1 MRNCLYDFAMTQIV
15 LTPIGRVRSNVT
27 ASKEDY
33 WGNIVST
40 IELENEQL
48 ESGAL
53 KGLEEFSHVEV
64 LFHLSDVPESSI
76 ERGGRHPRNNPNWP
90 KVGILAQRAKSR
102 PNRIA
107 ATICQIIEV
116 SQKSLTVRGLDA
128 FDGSPVLDIKPVF
141 SEFLPDKAQ
150 IKQPQWSHEMMEHYF
165 QSDI

>member
-1 MRNCLYDFAMTQIV
+1 MTQIV
-15 LTPIGRVRSNVT
+15 LTPIGRVRSSVT

-33 WGNIVST
+33 WGNIVSV
-40 IELENEQL
+40 IEFEKGQL

-64 LFHLSDVPESSI
+64 LFHLSYVPESAI

-90 KVGILAQRAKSR
+90 EVGILAQRAKSR

-107 ATICQIIEV
+107 ATICQVIEV
-116 SQKSLTVRGLDA
+116 NQTSLTIRGLDA

-141 SEFLPDKAQ
+141 SEFLPDKSQ
-150 IKQPQWSHEMMEHYF
+150 IKQPEWSHEMMEHYF
-165 QSDI
+165 QSDVPAR